1 MAAIDLGGIFG
12 SENEPDENEA
22 DENEGGRPAAQSNQ
36 RSGISIPVALLL
48 IVLAALTGG
57 YAAIRVRRLW
67 LRVVGWGRGML
78 GPPLGVR
85 RAARARDKGQ
95 QARHDPGLASR
106 VQRAADRHRPV
117 ARARPLLPPRAGP
130 PREPPGGTTRRPAA
144 GAPRRGSY
152 RRPGLDSKARPDS
165 PDHSELD
172 QREFTTRSAYQAV
185 ERGC

>member
-48 IVLAALTGG
+48 IVLAALTW
-57 YAAIRVRRLW
+57 W
-67 LRVVGWGRGML
+67 LRGDPGAPPLAEGRRVGPRHV

-95 QARHDPGLASR
+95 QARHEPGLASR
-106 VQRAADRHRPV
+106 VQRPRIGTGQLRERDHCSRREQARRESRRAGRLVGPPPERPV
-117 ARARPLLPPRAGP
+117 EAHTGDKGSTRKLARH
-130 PREPPGGTTRRPAA
+130 
-144 GAPRRGSY
+144 
-152 RRPGLDSKARPDS
+152 